1 MNSRLTAAVFWVL
14 MAAFFGWDWIH
25 SAPVN
30 LRAEPPVVALGS
42 GVAPSGA
49 MCASTF

>member
-1 MNSRLTAAVFWVL
+1 MNSRVTATVFWILV
-14 MAAFFGWDWIH
+14 AAFFTWDWSH

-30 LRAEPPVVALGS
+30 LRMEPPVVALGS
-42 GVAPSGA
+42 GLAPSGA